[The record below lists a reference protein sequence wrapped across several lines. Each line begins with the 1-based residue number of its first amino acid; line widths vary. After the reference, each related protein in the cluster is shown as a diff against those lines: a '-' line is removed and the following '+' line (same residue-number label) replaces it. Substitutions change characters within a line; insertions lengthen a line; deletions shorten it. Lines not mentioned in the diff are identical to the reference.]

1 MNAASTPPDPRAAT
15 PALPEATVYRVV
27 HETAYTYSTPVEL
40 AHHLAHLRPR
50 DDARQQCI
58 DHVCDVDPLPDHRG
72 ASRDIFGNAAE
83 FFAFYAPHDTLT
95 VRATSLVRAH
105 AAPAPEWDASPAWH
119 GVREQLLYR
128 AGKPYVPQAE
138 YTFGSH
144 FSPLFAA
151 AADYAVPSFPER
163 RPLLQGALD
172 LMRRIHADFDYNPE
186 STEVQ
191 TRAPQALELREGV
204 CQDYAHVMLSALRS
218 IGLAARYVSGY
229 LRSHPDPG
237 DAGPVG
243 ADASHAW
250 VEVWCP
256 VNGWVEFDPTND
268 RRPAGDYVRVA
279 VGRDFADVSPLRGV
293 IRGGGDHGLRVAV
306 HVSAPR
312 PVAARQA
319 SPRG

>member
-1 MNAASTPPDPRAAT
+1 MNSPSAS
-15 PALPEATVYRVV
+15 PEAAVYRVV

-50 DDARQQCI
+50 DDARQQCL
-58 DHVCDVDPLPDHRG
+58 DHVCEIEPAPDHRSVG
-72 ASRDIFGNAAE
+72 RDAFGNGAE
-83 FFAFYAPHDTLT
+83 FFAFYAPHDTLA
-95 VRATSLVRAH
+95 VRAASRVRVH
-105 AAPAPEWDASPAWH
+105 AAPTPDWEASPPWDA
-119 GVREQLLYR
+119 VREQLLYR
-128 AGKPYVPQAE
+128 AGKPYAPQAE

-151 AADYAVPSFPER
+151 AADYAAPSFPAR
-163 RPLLQGALD
+163 RPLLHGALD
-172 LMRRIHADFDYNPE
+172 LMRRIHADFAYNPE

-218 IGLAARYVSGY
+218 VGLAARYVSGY
-229 LRSHPDPG
+229 LRSRPGSG
-237 DAGPVG
+237 DAAVVG

-256 VNGWVEFDPTND
+256 MNGWVEFDPTND
-268 RRPAGDYVRVA
+268 RRPAGDFVRVA

-306 HVSAPR
+306 RVDS
-312 PVAARQA
+312 VDE
-319 SPRG
+319 

>member
-1 MNAASTPPDPRAAT
+1 MNDVASIAPDPHAAAAT
-15 PALPEATVYRVV
+15 VESVVYRVV
-27 HETAYTYSTPVEL
+27 HETAYAYSTPVEL

-50 DDARQQCI
+50 DDARQQCL
-58 DHVCDVDPLPDHRG
+58 DHDCAIGPAPDHRRVG
-72 ASRDIFGNAAE
+72 RDAFGNAVE

-95 VRATSLVRAH
+95 VRAVSRVRVD
-105 AAPAPEWDASPAWH
+105 AAPAPDWEASPAWE
-119 GVREQLLYR
+119 GVREQLVYR
-128 AGKPYVPQAE
+128 AGRPYVPQAE
-138 YTFGSH
+138 YAFGTH

-151 AADYAVPSFPER
+151 AADYAAASFPSG
-163 RPLLQGALD
+163 RPLLDGALD
-172 LMRRIHADFDYNPE
+172 LMRRIHADFTYNPD

-218 IGLAARYVSGY
+218 VGLAARYVSGY
-229 LRSHPDPG
+229 LRSRPRPG
-237 DAGPVG
+237 DAALVG

-268 RRPAGDYVRVA
+268 RRPAADCVRVA

-293 IRGGGDHGLRVAV
+293 IRGGGDHSLRVAV
-306 HVSAPR
+306 QVDA
-312 PVAARQA
+312 VAE
-319 SPRG
+319 